1 MSEIS
6 RSFRGFVPQ
15 LLHMI
20 VLPVF
25 FFVFML
31 IYRPFDVMDV
41 FGNEWFGVH
50 ITIISS
56 IILLSTVFVRLIYY
70 FLPLKLNYTL
80 YVFWCFAEMIFISF
94 FAALYIWLVQGK
106 PMPYFDMLTL
116 TFKYVFFTLI
126 ISYAILAL
134 SLRVFDYHTKGLE
147 PVDMNQRMRFY
158 DDKHN
163 LKFVVQPDAVL
174 YIEADINYVNIFYLE
189 NGRQRSYTLRT
200 SMKAINDLCQENG
213 LLRCH
218 RSFYVNPSHVKVL
231 RKDKDGLVYAEL
243 DATDVK
249 HIPVTKRYYE
259 RLADMLY

>member
-1 MSEIS
+1 M
-6 RSFRGFVPQ
+6 R
-15 LLHMI
+15 
-20 VLPVF
+20 
-25 FFVFML
+25 
-31 IYRPFDVMDV
+31 
-41 FGNEWFGVH
+41 
-50 ITIISS
+50 
-56 IILLSTVFVRLIYY
+56 
-70 FLPLKLNYTL
+70 
-80 YVFWCFAEMIFISF
+80 
-94 FAALYIWLVQGK
+94 
-106 PMPYFDMLTL
+106 
-116 TFKYVFFTLI
+116 
-126 ISYAILAL
+126 L

-147 PVDMNQRMRFY
+147 PVDINQRMRFY